1 MRSPQATLNPYAT
14 LQVSPTATQ
23 AQIKQAYRRL
33 VKQFHPDAGGEQ
45 ASNDRMVE
53 IVAAYEIVGDR
64 DRRRAYDA
72 GLDAAGFNQAASRRA
87 ASRQQRDRTAQT
99 RYRQRTTGQDA
110 DTHLQRWLQGVYH
123 PIDRILR
130 TIIGSLGPEINALAA
145 DPFDDDLLMVFD
157 TYLKTCRSDLEQA
170 HTHLRS
176 MPNPRSVAGVA
187 AHLYY
192 CLDRVGDGLDELAYF
207 PLNYDDSRLH
217 AGQEMFRIARG
228 LRREAAEA
236 VRNLPR

>member
-1 MRSPQATLNPYAT
+1 MRSPQTTLNPYAT

-33 VKQFHPDAGGEQ
+33 VKQFHPDVGGAQ

-53 IVAAYEIVGDR
+53 IAAAYEIVGDR

-72 GLDAAGFNQAASRRA
+72 GLDNVSPPRPT
-87 ASRQQRDRTAQT
+87 SRQQRDRSAQT
-99 RYRQRTTGQDA
+99 RHRQRTTGQDA
-110 DTHLQRWLQGVYH
+110 DTHLQLWLQGVYH

-130 TIIGSLGPEINALAA
+130 TIIGSLGPEIDALAA
-145 DPFDDDLLMVFD
+145 DPFDDDLLMAFD
-157 TYLKTCRSDLEQA
+157 TYLDACRSDLEQA
-170 HTHLRS
+170 RAHLRS

-192 CLDRVGDGLDELAYF
+192 CLDRVGDGIDELAYF
-207 PLNYDDSRLH
+207 PLSYDDSRLH

-228 LRREAAEA
+228 LHREAAA
-236 VRNLPR
+236 AIRDLPC

>member
-1 MRSPQATLNPYAT
+1 MRSPQTTLNPYAT

-33 VKQFHPDAGGEQ
+33 VKQFHPDTGGEQ
-45 ASNDRMVE
+45 SSNERMVE

-72 GLDAAGFNQAASRRA
+72 GLDPAAPQRST
-87 ASRQQRDRTAQT
+87 SRQQRDRSAQT
-99 RYRQRTTGQDA
+99 HYRQRTTGQDA
-110 DTHLQRWLQGVYH
+110 DTHLQLWLQGVYH
-123 PIDRILR
+123 PIDRLLR
-130 TIIGSLGPEINALAA
+130 TIIGSLDPEIDALAA
-145 DPFDDDLLMVFD
+145 DPFDDDLLTAFD
-157 TYLKTCRSDLEQA
+157 TYLDTCRSDLEQA
-170 HTHLRS
+170 RAYLRS

-192 CLDRVGDGLDELAYF
+192 CLDRVGDGIDELAYF

-236 VRNLPR
+236 VRDLPR